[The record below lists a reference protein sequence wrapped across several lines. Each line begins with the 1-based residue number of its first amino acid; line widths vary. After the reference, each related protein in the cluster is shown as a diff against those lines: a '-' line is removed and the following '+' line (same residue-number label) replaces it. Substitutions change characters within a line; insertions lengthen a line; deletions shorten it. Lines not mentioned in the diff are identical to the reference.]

1 MQGVLDSVRSLTRA
15 RYGVMTLIDDE
26 GQVQDFLSSGMTGEE
41 AEQAWMI
48 PERWQLF
55 ECLGRISEPLRIPD
69 LADQAISNVVQPA
82 ALRFPL
88 STLRRSRREQS
99 SPGS

>member
-1 MQGVLDSVRSLTRA
+1 MQGVLDSARSLTRA
-15 RYGVMTLIDDE
+15 RYGVMTPIDDE
-26 GQVQDFLSSGMTGEE
+26 GQVQDFLSSRMTGEE
-41 AEQAWMI
+41 AEQVWMI

-55 ECLGRISEPLRIPD
+55 EYLGRISEPVRIPD
-69 LADQAISNVVQPA
+69 LVDQAISNVVQSA
-82 ALRFPL
+82 ALRFPF